1 MRNRKRW
8 QWTAAFILS
17 MALAVGGCGKKE
29 EPVQDKTQT
38 GVEENSGTETGEEA
52 GAGTEGA
59 TKLLALGDYKS
70 IQVQAMDTEPT
81 EEEEQRE
88 MDTLLEGYA
97 ELVEVE
103 GKTVIEEGD
112 VVNLDFRGLI
122 DGEPFEGGTSGE
134 GGYDLTIG
142 SGKFIKGFEE
152 QLVGKELGKSYDLDL
167 AFPENYGN
175 PELNGKPVVFQVTI
189 NKIQEKIVPELTDTF
204 VQENLEYDSVEALK
218 TGIREELRTQKEAV
232 ALDKKYSDVL
242 TALVEASSFEVSQ
255 AEIEAEKSRIISSNE
270 TMAAAYGIDLE
281 TYLLYFMNGI
291 SVEEFERQCETTA
304 DIRIKA
310 SLVVEAVAEAE
321 AITMSDQEYTQEAE
335 AMMGQYGFTS
345 LEEFEAAY
353 TKEVILDNLIYD
365 KTMDFLIGLAKEV

>member
-38 GVEENSGTETGEEA
+38 GVEENGGTETGEEA

-189 NKIQEKIVPELTDTF
+189 N
-204 VQENLEYDSVEALK
+204 
-218 TGIREELRTQKEAV
+218 
-232 ALDKKYSDVL
+232 
-242 TALVEASSFEVSQ
+242 
-255 AEIEAEKSRIISSNE
+255 
-270 TMAAAYGIDLE
+270 
-281 TYLLYFMNGI
+281 
-291 SVEEFERQCETTA
+291 
-304 DIRIKA
+304 
-310 SLVVEAVAEAE
+310 
-321 AITMSDQEYTQEAE
+321 
-335 AMMGQYGFTS
+335 
-345 LEEFEAAY
+345 
-353 TKEVILDNLIYD
+353 
-365 KTMDFLIGLAKEV
+365 